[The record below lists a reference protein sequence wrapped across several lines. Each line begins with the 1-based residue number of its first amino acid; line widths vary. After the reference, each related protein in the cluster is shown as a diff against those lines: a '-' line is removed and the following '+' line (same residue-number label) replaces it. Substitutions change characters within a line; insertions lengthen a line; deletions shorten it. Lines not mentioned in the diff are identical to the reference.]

1 MENSLFPDQKE
12 SANCYIVNS
21 SGYYKFPAYYG
32 NTYRNDANNER
43 AYTYMPSDKH
53 KEEDPNVQGFILKN
67 FKNQ

>member
-1 MENSLFPDQKE
+1 M
-12 SANCYIVNS
+12 NS

-67 FKNQ
+67 FKNHNNQNVTSGKIDNVKML